1 LLNYTCRCFG
11 DPRVKLNEEAQ
22 EFRWVSLDETL
33 AMELNQ
39 PTRILIETV
48 LTTGAEAGPMWG

>member
-39 PTRILIETV
+39 PTRV
-48 LTTGAEAGPMWG
+48 LVKAVSQKEDVTP